1 MPVGVDVASGVAM
14 PNRFSF
20 LLACSLLLGCGMPLC
35 AQSVDIMDSGGPLL
49 PEQAAYDVTYYDLD
63 VTVDPDERAIAGVLT
78 AEANVV
84 NPIRY
89 LVLDLDTVFTIS
101 AIDVLDA
108 HGAARSVSFE
118 RQVGRLWIDLGRG
131 YEAGEPV
138 RVRVRYAGKPREAD
152 NPPWGGG
159 FTWTQTASGEPW
171 IATSLQGEGAD
182 LWWPVKDHPSDEPDS
197 MAIHITVPG
206 TLVAASNGRLRGVTE
221 NEGGTKTYHWF
232 ISTPINNYNVALNI
246 APYRTIEGTF
256 RSITGEEVPATFW
269 VLPEAY
275 EKGQKLFPQILDH
288 LAYFEKMLGPYP
300 FRADK
305 YGVAHTPY
313 LGMEHQTIIAYGS
326 NFSDEPWGYDW
337 LHFHELAHEWWG
349 NLVTAADWK
358 DFWLHEGLAEY
369 MQALYSEELFGEEA
383 YHKVISGFKSNLLNI
398 QPVAPRESQT
408 TDQVYFIGAQKGVS
422 NNDIYYK
429 GAVVL
434 HTLRYLIGDEAFF
447 TLLRRFAYPTPE
459 MERVT
464 DGSQTRFVDT
474 EDFTR
479 LAEEVSGRDLDWF
492 FEVYLRQP
500 ALPVLKQERVGDG
513 LRLSWETP
521 NDLPFPMPID
531 VKIGNR
537 VQRIEMSGGEAVI
550 PAGQNI
556 TVDPE
561 GWVLRKEK

>member
-1 MPVGVDVASGVAM
+1 MLQ
-14 PNRFSF
+14 RLSF
-20 LLACSLLLGCGMPLC
+20 LLVCSLTLGCSTMLC
-35 AQSVDIMDSGGPLL
+35 AQPFDIMDSGGPLL

-63 VTVDPDERAIAGVLT
+63 IEVKPEERAIAGVLT
-78 AEANVV
+78 AEARVV
-84 NPIRY
+84 RPIEWF
-89 LVLDLDTVFTIS
+89 VLDLDTVFTIS
-101 AIDVLDA
+101 SVEVLDEY
-108 HGAARSVSFE
+108 GAARPATYE
-118 RQVGRLWIDLGRG
+118 RRGGRLWTDLGRS
-131 YEAGEPV
+131 YEEGEQA
-138 RVRVRYAGKPREAD
+138 RVRIQYAGKPRKAD

-159 FTWTQTASGEPW
+159 FTWSRTASGDPW

-197 MAIHITVPG
+197 MSIHITVPAD
-206 TLVAASNGRLRGVTE
+206 LVAASNGRLREVTE
-221 NEGGTKTYHWF
+221 NADGTRTYHWF
-232 ISTPINNYNVALNI
+232 VSTPINNYNVALNI

-256 RSITGEEVPATFW
+256 RSVTGEEVAATFW

-275 EKGQKLFPQILDH
+275 EKGKVLFPQMLDH

-326 NFSDEPWGYDW
+326 NFSDKPWGYDW

-358 DFWLHEGLAEY
+358 DFWLHEGLTEY

-383 YHKVISGFKSNLLNI
+383 YHKAITGFKANLLNI
-398 QPVAPRESQT
+398 QPVAPRESQS
-408 TDQVYFIGAQKGVS
+408 TDQVYFIGAQEGVS

-429 GAVVL
+429 GAVIL
-434 HTLRYLIGDEAFF
+434 HTLRYLIGDEDFF

-459 MERVT
+459 LEQVT

-474 EDFTR
+474 EDFTE
-479 LAEEVSGRDLDWF
+479 LAKEITGRDLDWF

-500 ALPVLKQERVGDG
+500 ALPVLKEERVGDQ
-513 LRLSWETP
+513 LRLMWETP
-521 NDLPFPMPID
+521 NDLPFPMPLEVNVD
-531 VKIGNR
+531 GR
-537 VQRIEMSGGEAVI
+537 VQRIEMPEGEATI
-550 PAGQNI
+550 QAGRNV

-561 GWVLRKEK
+561 GWVLRE